1 MKKNIVYLLIGFIAG
16 ALLFNS
22 IAADASSPIKALI
35 CHPIK
40 YLFINYNKYDVQESD
55 QLITY
60 NGKTYVQL
68 RFMTDTLGQ
77 SVSYDSA
84 SKSIHVYFNP
94 CNEYSYLMMPR
105 RPDGI
110 IAVKDER
117 TLCINNKALLLP
129 ADAFLDGVMISDDG
143 VGVSEHLPAFVI
155 SRWHSTITIGRTGV
169 VIREN
174 IGEQDKGPFKFL
186 KPYITDYL
194 K

>member
-1 MKKNIVYLLIGFIAG
+1 MKKNIAYLLIGFLAG
-16 ALLFNS
+16 ALLFNTL
-22 IAADASSPIKALI
+22 AADASSSIKTLI
-35 CHPIK
+35 SHPIK
-40 YLFINYNKYDVQESD
+40 HLFINYNKYDVQESD
-55 QLITY
+55 QLINY

-77 SVSYDSA
+77 FVSYDSA

-94 CNEYSYLMMPR
+94 CNEYSYLMMPQ
-105 RPDGI
+105 RPDG
-110 IAVKDER
+110 VTSVREER

-129 ADAFLDGVMISDDG
+129 ADAFLDGVMISDG
-143 VGVSEHLPAFVI
+143 VGVSEHLPAFMI
-155 SRWHSTITIGRTGV
+155 TRWHSTITIGRTGV

-174 IGEQDKGPFKFL
+174 IGEQDKEPFNFL